1 MQSIGLVMHEHHQ
14 LVVINCFIGCTS
26 VAYSISIVFFAISV
40 VLRAIYVTDIRLVYV
55 FVLSYTSYFQIVEV
69 KYG

>member
-1 MQSIGLVMHEHHQ
+1 MGDVVYFTIG
-14 LVVINCFIGCTS
+14 
-26 VAYSISIVFFAISV
+26 
-40 VLRAIYVTDIRLVYV
+40 VTDIRILYV